1 MVIRPDDHVG
11 IERLCRPSHRPD
23 GVSPAEVFLNDSPR
37 SDGDSPQNYED
48 ANIPETVAGAI
59 VSNHLALPKL
69 VHAN

>member
-1 MVIRPDDHVG
+1 
-11 IERLCRPSHRPD
+11 
-23 GVSPAEVFLNDSPR
+23 VSAAEVILNDSPR